1 MVKQETTQE
10 VYNRQ
15 KCVGNSSVS
24 KKEISFLLDQLDK
37 RSVHLIKKKDML
49 VRQKTRVDNDLK
61 QTENEIKRT
70 RERLNHIVNSDKQVS
85 ISLKK
90 QQSNQYIKGRFWW
103 EGKQRD
109 VQIGSEKT
117 IMSILDTLRENKL
130 IDRVKVKRGQE
141 FNWKHFHKDKKIA
154 EAVQMI
160 ARIKAAGYILNKII
174 KEESLARLKNGPEKH
189 KIPAEKKHP
198 VSASTI
204 VETENL
210 NIDWYDGWKN
220 ENFGE
225 NI

>member
-1 MVKQETTQE
+1 MIKQETTQE

-37 RSVHLIKKKDML
+37 RTVHLIKKKDML

-61 QTENEIKRT
+61 QTENKIKRI
-70 RERLNHIVNSDKQVS
+70 REHLNYIVNSDKQVS

-117 IMSILDTLRENKL
+117 IMSILCTLRDNKL
-130 IDRVKVKRGQE
+130 IYRVKAKRDQK
-141 FNWKHFHKDKKIA
+141 FNWKYFQKDKKIA
-154 EAVQMI
+154 DAVQMVG
-160 ARIKAAGYILNKII
+160 RIKAAGYILNKLI
-174 KEESLARLKNGPEKH
+174 KEESLDPLKTGSEKPM
-189 KIPAEKKHP
+189 ISDEKKRP
-198 VSASTI
+198 VTASAI
-204 VETENL
+204 VETENM

-220 ENFGE
+220 KNFGE

>member
-1 MVKQETTQE
+1 MIKQETTQE

-130 IDRVKVKRGQE
+130 IDRDIDGSCE
-141 FNWKHFHKDKKIA
+141 NWYH
-154 EAVQMI
+154 
-160 ARIKAAGYILNKII
+160 
-174 KEESLARLKNGPEKH
+174 
-189 KIPAEKKHP
+189 
-198 VSASTI
+198 
-204 VETENL
+204 
-210 NIDWYDGWKN
+210 
-220 ENFGE
+220 
-225 NI
+225 